1 MQCLAEP
8 LEPHYGGGV
17 IVNPDFNAGLKGWTV
32 FGYGTV
38 GEASSAATGN
48 RYAVAT
54 NRTRPYQ
61 SVSQKVYL
69 QNDTHYTLSGLNLIA
84 PTYTSLSSK
93 LVRTVAHGGYVVRNV
108 QLGCRLATG
117 ALMS

>member
-17 IVNPDFNAGLKGWTV
+17 IANPNFDAGLKGWSV
-32 FGYGTV
+32 FGYGSV
-38 GEASSAATGN
+38 AEASSAATGN

-84 PTYTSLSSK
+84 PLFLQSPSGWSLMEDICFC
-93 LVRTVAHGGYVVRNV
+93 NV

-117 ALMS
+117 APTS